1 MKKVIGWF
9 SLFTSF
15 GTLICCAI
23 PSLLVLIGFGS
34 IVAGFVGKYPQF
46 IWLSENKGWIFTFS
60 ITMLMLSF
68 FMQRLSVKKDCEDGY
83 CEVTKS
89 WATPV
94 WWVTLSIN
102 IFGLF
107 WAYILP
113 QLI

>member
-1 MKKVIGWF
+1 
-9 SLFTSF
+9 
-15 GTLICCAI
+15 
-23 PSLLVLIGFGS
+23 
-34 IVAGFVGKYPQF
+34 KYPQF